1 MRLPERP
8 QRDRGQVALEYIGF
22 VALLLLVGLAA
33 IQLGVAAYAANQAGT
48 AARAAA
54 RAASLDEPRAG
65 EPAPD
70 PVAAGTA
77 AVSGWLKPRIAPA
90 GGGGDGV
97 SYTVTITIPS
107 VVPGLGDGFFG
118 TATRTATMPK
128 LRQPNRPGTTGDH
141 T

>member
-1 MRLPERP
+1 MRIRMPRG
-8 QRDRGQVALEYIGF
+8 RDRGQVALEYIGF

-48 AARAAA
+48 GARAAA
-54 RAASLDEPRAG
+54 RAATLDAPRAG

-77 AVSGWLKPRIAPA
+77 AVSGWLNPQVTPD

-97 SYTVTITIPS
+97 TYTVTVKIPS
-107 VVPGLGDGFFG
+107 VIPGLDAGFFG
-118 TATRTATMPK
+118 TATRSSTMPK
-128 LRQPNRPGTTGDH
+128 LRQQN
-141 T
+141 